1 MHLMQAQISL
11 RSPKTTAGFS
21 SQVHPVLQRILAA
34 RGVAQDAELELALA
48 DLLPPS
54 LLRNIDAA
62 VLLLQEALHQ
72 QQRLLILA
80 DFDADG
86 ATSCAL
92 ALSCLRSM
100 GFLHVDYLVPN
111 RFEYGYGLTPEIVEV
126 ARERNPDLIITV
138 DNGIASH
145 AGIARANALGMRVLV
160 TDHHLPADT
169 LPAAA
174 CIVNPNQPDC
184 GFPSKALAGVG
195 VVFYLMTALR
205 TALREAQWFAQQ
217 NIPEPR
223 LITFLDLV
231 ALGTVADVVPLDSNN
246 RRLVKHG
253 MQLIRSGRAR
263 PGIRA
268 LLEVAGRNGASIV
281 ANDLGFAVGPR
292 LNAAGRLTDMSL
304 GIECLLCDDEQ
315 QALRMARQLD
325 SLNKERRLIEQ
336 DMQADALALLDSMS
350 LQEQERLGV
359 CLHDSAWHQGVIGI
373 LASRIKDRLH
383 RPVIVFADAGNDSEG
398 TELIKGSARSI
409 AGVHIRDILDAVAT
423 HNPQLLSKFGG
434 HAMAAGLTLRKQD
447 FSAFCTAF
455 ELELQR
461 QTDPELFTRS
471 LLHDGEL
478 PADCLSLEFAQL
490 LRTVTPWGQ
499 HFPEPLFTGVFDVM
513 SSRVLA
519 DSHLKLVLQVP
530 GSTQLIDAIAFNV
543 EQVLLQASLQRV
555 QLLYK
560 LDVNEYRGQSSP
572 QLIIE
577 RLEEIRA

>member
-1 MHLMQAQISL
+1 MQISP
-11 RSPKTTAGFS
+11 RSPKATARFS

-34 RGVAQDAELELALA
+34 RGVAQDSELELALV

-54 LLRNIDAA
+54 QLHNIDAA
-62 VLLLQEALHQ
+62 VVLLLEALQQ

-92 ALSCLRSM
+92 ALACLRSM
-100 GFLHVDYLVPN
+100 GFRHVDYLVPN
-111 RFEYGYGLTPEIVEV
+111 RFEYGYGLTPEIVDV
-126 ARERNPDLIITV
+126 AREREPDLIITV

-160 TDHHLPADT
+160 TDHHLPAET
-169 LPAAA
+169 LPDAA
-174 CIVNPNQPDC
+174 CIVNPNQPGC

-205 TALREAQWFAQQ
+205 TALREAQWFVQQ

-223 LITFLDLV
+223 LVAFLDLV
-231 ALGTVADVVPLDSNN
+231 ALGTVADVVPLDANN

-253 MQLIRSGRAR
+253 LQLIRSGRAR

-268 LLEVAGRNGASIV
+268 LLEVAGRNAATIV

-315 QALRMARQLD
+315 QALRIARQLD

-336 DMQADALALLDSMS
+336 DMQADALVLLDSMS
-350 LQEQERLGV
+350 LAEQERLGV
-359 CLHDSAWHQGVIGI
+359 CLHDPGWHQGVIGI

-383 RPVIVFADAGNDSEG
+383 RPVIVFADAGTDSAG

-447 FSAFCTAF
+447 FAAFSAAF
-455 ELELQR
+455 EQELQR
-461 QTDPELFTRS
+461 QTDPELFRRS
-471 LLHDGEL
+471 VLHDGEL
-478 PADCLSLEFAQL
+478 PADCLSLEFALL
-490 LRTVTPWGQ
+490 LRTATPWGQ
-499 HFPEPLFTGVFDVM
+499 QFPEPLFTGVFDVM

-519 DSHLKLVLQVP
+519 DKHLKCVLQLP
-530 GSTQLIDAIAFNV
+530 DSTQLVDAIAFNV
-543 EQVLLQASLQRV
+543 EPRLLHASLQRV

-577 RLEEIRA
+577 RLEEASA

>member
-1 MHLMQAQISL
+1 MMQISP
-11 RSPKTTAGFS
+11 RSPKTTARFS

-34 RGVAQDAELELALA
+34 RGVSQDSELELALT
-48 DLLPPS
+48 DLLPPAQ
-54 LLRNIDAA
+54 LHNIDAA
-62 VLLLQEALHQ
+62 VLLLQQALQQ

-92 ALSCLRSM
+92 ALACLRSM
-100 GFLHVDYLVPN
+100 GFRYVDYLVPN
-111 RFEYGYGLTPEIVEV
+111 RFEYGYGLTPEIVDV
-126 ARERNPDLIITV
+126 ARERAPDLIITV

-145 AGIARANALGMRVLV
+145 AGITRANALGMRVLV
-160 TDHHLPADT
+160 TDHHLPAET
-169 LPAAA
+169 LPDAA
-174 CIVNPNQPDC
+174 CIVNPNQPGC
-184 GFPSKALAGVG
+184 SFSSKALAGVG
-195 VVFYLMTALR
+195 VVFYLMMALR
-205 TALREAQWFAQQ
+205 TALREAQWFVQQ
-217 NIPEPR
+217 NLPEPK
-223 LITFLDLV
+223 LVAFLDLV
-231 ALGTVADVVPLDSNN
+231 ALGTVADVVPLDINN
-246 RRLVKHG
+246 RCLVKHG
-253 MQLIRSGRAR
+253 LQVIRSGRAR

-268 LLEVAGRNGASIV
+268 LLEVAGRSAQSVVAS
-281 ANDLGFAVGPR
+281 DLGFALGPR

-315 QALRMARQLD
+315 EALRIARQLD

-336 DMQADALALLDSMS
+336 DMQADALLLLDSMS

-359 CLHDSAWHQGVIGI
+359 CLHDPNWHQGVIGI
-373 LASRIKDRLH
+373 LASRIKERLH
-383 RPVIVFADAGNDSEG
+383 RPVIVFADAGSDSDG
-398 TELIKGSARSI
+398 TPLIKGSARSI

-447 FSAFCTAF
+447 FTGFSAAF
-455 ELELQR
+455 EQELQR
-461 QTDPELFTRS
+461 QADPELFTRS

-478 PADCLSLEFAQL
+478 PPDCLSLEFAQL
-490 LRTVTPWGQ
+490 LRTATPWGQ
-499 HFPEPLFTGVFDVM
+499 QFPEPLFTGVFDVV

-519 DSHLKLVLQVP
+519 DKHLKCVLQLP

-543 EQVLLQASLQRV
+543 EAHLLQANLRRV

-560 LDVNEYRGQSSP
+560 LDVNEYRGQSSA

-577 RLEEIRA
+577 RLEETRT